1 MTRRYSSFHLRRGF
15 SGFFFGFSTAP
26 PEKKLA
32 NISLTSGNCKEKK
45 IMKLFR
51 LCEIFLSKLNN
62 LNHVP
67 DC

>member
-15 SGFFFGFSTAP
+15 SGFFFGFSAAP

-45 IMKLFR
+45 NY
-51 LCEIFLSKLNN
+51 EIISF
-62 LNHVP
+62 V
-67 DC
+67 